1 MQADR
6 AQISRAAILVAGFA
20 VGALSRALADSRQG
34 REIAAL
40 RRSLSDSEARLAEQ
54 QQEWQERLGRIEAR
68 LDEHETRLN
77 DVPSTVQIVAAM
89 EELLS
94 KTMQPL
100 NHRLSAQSDS
110 IELLKTTVAQTD
122 GLLERVLESLD
133 SLRQSPAGVESTLV
147 DGD

>member
-6 AQISRAAILVAGFA
+6 TQISRAAILVAGFA
-20 VGALSRALADSRQG
+20 VGALSRALANSRQG
-34 REIAAL
+34 REISAL
-40 RRSLSDSEARLAEQ
+40 RRSLAESEARLAQ
-54 QQEWQERLGRIEAR
+54 QHDESEERFGRIEAR

-133 SLRQSPAGVESTLV
+133 SLRQLPAGTESKPG